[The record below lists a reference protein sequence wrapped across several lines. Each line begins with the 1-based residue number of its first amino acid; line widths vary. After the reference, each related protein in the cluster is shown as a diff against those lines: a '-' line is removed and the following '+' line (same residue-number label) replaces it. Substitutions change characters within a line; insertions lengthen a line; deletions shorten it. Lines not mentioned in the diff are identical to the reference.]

1 MSISGERFAFIII
14 LAICIVILIDFIKI
28 RKTKKIKL
36 KNTEEMGQG
45 WNTHDI
51 TKIERTRKLPQK
63 KDRGGRVTVEN
74 DRIQKLRIQRKLDEK
89 WLKERRKK
97 QQKQKIILQNTQSWK
112 EQHEKYLESIQDDLL
127 ESELME
133 VPKGKKHIPDS
144 RRVSSEVRQKVWK
157 RDKGKCVDCGSK
169 ENLHYDHIIPLSKGG
184 GNSVENIQI
193 LCQICNLIK
202 SDKIE

>member
-1 MSISGERFAFIII
+1 MSISGEIFAFIII

-133 VPKGKKHIPDS
+133 VPKGKKHIPDI